1 MASNVYEGMFI
12 LDSGRY
18 ARDPGGTTKQ
28 IPTVIEAGGGEVL
41 VSRLWE
47 ERRLAYPIK
56 GQRKGTYWLTYFRLD
71 SQEVSGLDRQFQ
83 ISDEVLR
90 HLFVKIDPRIAD
102 TMVEHAKSG
111 PAKEEKKEE
120 KKDEKKEATPAAEA
134 PADSPAPAEESAEA
148 VAEAPEETTEETA
161 DTTAGETTEE
171 TPDAAE

>member
-1 MASNVYEGMFI
+1 LASNVYEGMFI

-28 IPTVIEAGGGEVL
+28 IPAVIEAGGGEVL

-71 SQEVSGLDRQFQ
+71 SQQVSGLNRQFQ

-111 PAKEEKKEE
+111 PAAKEEKKEE
-120 KKDEKKEATPAAEA
+120 KKEETPV
-134 PADSPAPAEESAEA
+134 ADSPAAAEKSADA
-148 VAEAPEETTEETA
+148 VAETTDETT
-161 DTTAGETTEE
+161 DKKTAGETTKE